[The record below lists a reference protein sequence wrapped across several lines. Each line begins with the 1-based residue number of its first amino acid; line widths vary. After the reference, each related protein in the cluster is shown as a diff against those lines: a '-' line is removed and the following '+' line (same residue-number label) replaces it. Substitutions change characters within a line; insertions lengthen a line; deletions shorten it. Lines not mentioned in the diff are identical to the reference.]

1 MNCMQNITGLARKC
15 TGFYKFHFISTFI
28 LAMLFNY
35 DTALSQKN
43 DNAVLFFIA
52 PGISSTLS
60 SKNSEFDKNYFYT
73 WSPHLNFTTELIYQQ
88 LLNKQAS
95 LNSGIGMSFINYEL
109 NHNNYYLAYE
119 NENIN
124 KRISCISYKIP
135 VFIKYTLNSYKSK
148 FEANATFGGEIN
160 LIQAYGESSRISAG
174 SGNDSTLSANYEPY
188 AINASVRAGF
198 EFNNLFK
205 NKNLNIFTSFVY
217 QVRPFG
223 QITILNSYTD
233 IGEDIDFK
241 GDLFPKQISFY
252 LGLHYTIFNDI

>member
-1 MNCMQNITGLARKC
+1 MNSIQNITGLLQKC
-15 TGFYKFHFISTFI
+15 NAFYKFHFISIFLLT
-28 LAMLFNY
+28 MLFNY

-60 SKNSEFDKNYFYT
+60 SKNSDFDKKYFYS

-88 LLNKQAS
+88 LLNNRAS
-95 LNSGIGMSFINYEL
+95 LNTGIGMSFISYEL
-109 NHNNYYLAYE
+109 NHNNYYIAYE

-124 KRISCISYKIP
+124 KRISCLNYKVP
-135 VFIKYTLNSYKSK
+135 VYIKYNLFSNKAK
-148 FEANATFGGEIN
+148 GEVNATFGGEIN
-160 LIQAYGESSRISAG
+160 LIQAYGESSRITAG
-174 SGNDSTLSANYEPY
+174 SGNDSTLSAKYEPY
-188 AINASVRAGF
+188 AINASIRAGF
-198 EFNNLFK
+198 EFNNLFESK
-205 NKNLNIFTSFVY
+205 YINLFTFLVY

-241 GDLFPKQISFY
+241 GDLYPKQISFY
-252 LGLHYTIFNDI
+252 LGLHYTIFRDI